1 MLYFCSMK
9 RINWLLITLLLA
21 ACSKTDKQLISEA
34 EALVEENADSTLCIL
49 NKVENAGHL
58 TGEWK
63 ARYWMAM
70 ALAHKNADQSMSE
83 DSLVLYAIDY
93 YQGRDSAMQRKARAL
108 ASSYYWWRDSLA
120 QSKKLMIQSMEESR
134 RAGNREETVSK
145 LRSLARMASLERNL
159 EEQKRYTNE
168 VIKLNG
174 GDENMAALLNSLA
187 LEYYYHGKTDS
198 AIVTLERAIAYR
210 DAAKDSVYVW
220 RNVMRNYADLL
231 IDLGQYDKGIQL
243 HEQIMEH
250 YRQSK
255 TFEGCEV
262 GSLFSLSHAWLLK
275 GDKQKARQYL
285 DEVEEYETSDAT
297 HFCVIGHRMVL
308 NYATTGRYN
317 ITDMA
322 EYANEKRDKRE
333 KSQAVAE
340 AKEKSIQMLREHELM
355 LTVSRLRQLI
365 FFLLLTLSLVGVII
379 VLFALVRRRKKLL
392 IEKEKEMLQLNELL
406 AKLQQTKETR
416 PQPAE
421 NQPSSSTIVLT
432 GNTSE
437 NVSLEI
443 ANLLYIEAV
452 GNYVKVYQL
461 CDGKVKID
469 MLRATLKQLEDDLR
483 SYPTIVRCHRA
494 FLVNLEQVE
503 RIESH
508 SNSTQLII
516 KYSNDHLPV
525 SRSNMAQVKASI
537 KELA

>member
-1 MLYFCSMK
+1 MK
-9 RINWLLITLLLA
+9 KCFLSTITILLLA
-21 ACSKTDKQLISEA
+21 ACGQSDKQLITEA
-34 EALVEENADSTLCIL
+34 EALVEENPDSALVLL
-49 NKVENAGHL
+49 NNVEDRKHL
-58 TGEWK
+58 SGEML

-70 ALAHKNADQSMSE
+70 AYAHKNADQAMSE
-83 DSLVLYAIDY
+83 DSMVLYAIDY
-93 YQGRDSAMQRKARAL
+93 YQKRDSAMLRKARAL
-108 ASSYYWWRDSLA
+108 ASSYYWWRDSLS

-159 EEQKRYTNE
+159 EEQKHYTNE

-187 LEYYYHGKTDS
+187 IEYYYHGKTDS

-210 DAAKDSVYVW
+210 DTAKDSVYVW

-250 YRQSK
+250 YRQSNSY
-255 TFEGCEV
+255 EGNEA

-297 HFCVIGHRMVL
+297 YFCVIGHRMVL

-322 EYANEKRDKRE
+322 EYANEKRNKRE
-333 KSQAVAE
+333 KSQAIAE

-355 LTVSRLRQLI
+355 LTVSRQRQLI
-365 FFLLLTLSLVGVII
+365 FFLLLTLSLVGIII
-379 VLFALVRRRKKLL
+379 VLFALVRHRKKLL
-392 IEKEKEMLQLNELL
+392 VEKEKEMLQLNELL
-406 AKLQQTKETR
+406 AKLQQTKEE
-416 PQPAE
+416 QPKTAE
-421 NQPSSSTIVLT
+421 KQLSSAIVLT

-437 NVSLEI
+437 IVNLEI
-443 ANLLYIEAV
+443 AHLLYIEAV
-452 GNYVKVYQL
+452 GNYVKVYRS

-469 MLRATLKQLEDDLR
+469 MLRATLKQVEDDLR
-483 SYPTIVRCHRA
+483 TYPTVVRCHRA
-494 FLVNLEQVE
+494 FLVNLNQVE

-508 SNSTQLII
+508 ANSTQLLI
-516 KYSNDHLPV
+516 KYCNDHLPV
-525 SRSNMAQVKASI
+525 SRSNMAQVKAAI